1 MSQQTP
7 TITPG
12 STVTLHFSLALNDG
26 TEAVSTFDE
35 EPSTL
40 TLGEGSLTE
49 GLEQVLYGLK
59 AGDKQSIIVEED
71 DAFGPWDEEKVQLVA
86 RSDFAPELQL
96 EPGLV
101 IGFETPAGDEVA
113 GIIGEI
119 GDEQVEVDFNHP
131 LSGSDIAFTV
141 QILEV
146 SGGQ

>member
-7 TITPG
+7 TIAPG
-12 STVTLHFSLALNDG
+12 STVTLHFSLALSDG

-40 TLGEGSLTE
+40 TLGDGDLTE
-49 GLEQVLYGLK
+49 GLEQALYGLK
-59 AGDKQSIIVEED
+59 AGDKQTLIVEEK
-71 DAFGPWDEEKVQLVA
+71 DAFGPWNEEMVHLVA
-86 RSDFAPELQL
+86 REDFAPELEL

-101 IGFETPAGDEVA
+101 IAFETLEGEEVA

-146 SGGQ
+146 ANP

>member
-1 MSQQTP
+1 M
-7 TITPG
+7 
-12 STVTLHFSLALNDG
+12 
-26 TEAVSTFDE
+26 
-35 EPSTL
+35 
-40 TLGEGSLTE
+40 
-49 GLEQVLYGLK
+49 
-59 AGDKQSIIVEED
+59 
-71 DAFGPWDEEKVQLVA
+71 A

-113 GIIGEI
+113 SIIGEI
-119 GDEQVEVDFNHP
+119 GEEQVEVDFNHP